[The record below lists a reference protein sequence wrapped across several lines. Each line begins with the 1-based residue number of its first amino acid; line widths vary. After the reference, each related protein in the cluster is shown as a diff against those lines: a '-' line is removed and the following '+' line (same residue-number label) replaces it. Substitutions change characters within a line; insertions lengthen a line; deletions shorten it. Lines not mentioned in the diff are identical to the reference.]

1 MLNLPK
7 GVSYIFIAVVAGL
20 VATIGIRSYIARK
33 TYVAPIAS
41 GQVVVATAEVS
52 PGNPLSG
59 ATLKIANWPKELIPP
74 QAASALNQ
82 VDGRV
87 VVSPISNGEPVLF
100 SKLAPVGTAAGLS
113 SLMEENKR
121 AFTIRV
127 DDVSGV
133 AGFVHPGDKVDI
145 LADMKVRGVVDDNF
159 SKTILQ
165 NIKVLSIGQLWEQ
178 KGGEAKPMLV
188 NTVTL
193 ELTPQQSEIMNL
205 VSNEGKIR
213 LVLRGRRND
222 TIVQTD
228 GVATSALFGIPK
240 KEEPAK
246 EPVKEV
252 QKEEQKEERTVEVIK
267 GMERSKS
274 NL

>member
-1 MLNLPK
+1 MNLPK

-20 VATIGIRSYIARK
+20 VATIGIRSYVARK
-33 TYVAPIAS
+33 TYVAPIAT
-41 GQVVVATAEVS
+41 GQVVVATTEVS
-52 PGNPLSG
+52 PGNPLNG
-59 ATLKIANWPKELIPP
+59 AALKLVTWPKELIPP

-87 VVSPISNGEPVLF
+87 VLSPISNGEPVLF

-127 DDVSGV
+127 DDVTGV
-133 AGFVHPGDKVDI
+133 AGFIHPADKVDI
-145 LADMKVRGVVDDNF
+145 LADMKVRGLDESF

-178 KGGEAKPMLV
+178 KGGDAKPMLV

-193 ELTPQQSEIMNL
+193 ELTPQESEIMNL
-205 VSNEGKIR
+205 ASNEGKIR
-213 LVLRGRRND
+213 LVLRGRRNE
-222 TIVQTD
+222 TIVQTE
-228 GVATSALFGIPK
+228 GVAMSALFGLAK
-240 KEEPAK
+240 KEEP
-246 EPVKEV
+246 VKEAESV
-252 QKEEQKEERTVEVIK
+252 KEAKKEERTVEVIK
-267 GMERSKS
+267 GMERAK
-274 NL
+274 NNI

>member
-33 TYVAPIAS
+33 TYIAPIAT

-52 PGNPLSG
+52 PGNALNG
-59 ATLKIANWPKELIPP
+59 ATLKIATWPKELIPP

-87 VVSPISNGEPVLF
+87 VLSPISSGEPVLF

-133 AGFVHPGDKVDI
+133 AGFIHPGDKVDI
-145 LADMKVRGVVDDNF
+145 LADMKVRGLDESF

-165 NIKVLSIGQLWEQ
+165 NIKVLSIGQIWEQ
-178 KGGEAKPMLV
+178 KGGDGKPMLV

-205 VSNEGKIR
+205 ASNEGKIR
-213 LVLRGRRND
+213 LVLRGRRNE
-222 TIVQTD
+222 TIVETD
-228 GVATSALFGIPK
+228 GVATSALFGIAK

-246 EPVKEV
+246 EPAVKEA
-252 QKEEQKEERTVEVIK
+252 KKEERTVEVIK

>member
-7 GVSYIFIAVVAGL
+7 GVSYILIAVVAGFL
-20 VATIGIRSYIARK
+20 ATIGIRSYVARK
-33 TYVAPIAS
+33 TYIAPIAT
-41 GQVVVATAEVS
+41 GQVVVANAEVS
-52 PGNPLSG
+52 PGNALNG
-59 ATLKIANWPKELIPP
+59 ATLKTATWPKELIPP

-87 VVSPISNGEPVLF
+87 VLNPISSGEPILF

-121 AFTIRV
+121 ALTIRV
-127 DDVSGV
+127 DDVTGV
-133 AGFVHPGDKVDI
+133 AGFIHPGDKVDI
-145 LADMKVRGVVDDNF
+145 LADMRVRGLDESF

-165 NIKVLSIGQLWEQ
+165 NIKVLSIGQIWEQ
-178 KGGEAKPMLV
+178 KGGDGKPTVV

-193 ELTPQQSEIMNL
+193 ELTPEQSEVMNL
-205 VSNEGKIR
+205 ASNEGKIR

-228 GVATSALFGIPK
+228 GVGISALFGIAK
-240 KEEPAK
+240 KPEPAK
-246 EPVKEV
+246 EPLKEA
-252 QKEEQKEERTVEVIK
+252 KKDERTVEVIK
-267 GMERSKS
+267 GMERSKT

>member
-7 GVSYIFIAVVAGL
+7 GISYIAIAVVAGL
-20 VATIGIRSYIARK
+20 LATIGIRSYVARK
-33 TYVAPIAS
+33 TYIAPIAT
-41 GQVVVATAEVS
+41 GQVAVATADVS
-52 PGNPLSG
+52 PGNALNG
-59 ATLKIANWPKELIPP
+59 ASLKLANWPKELIPP
-74 QAASALNQ
+74 QAASNLNQ
-82 VDGRV
+82 VDGRIAL
-87 VVSPISNGEPVLF
+87 SPISSGEPILF

-133 AGFVHPGDKVDI
+133 AGFIHPGDKVDI
-145 LADMKVRGVVDDNF
+145 LADMRVRGLDESF

-165 NIKVLSIGQLWEQ
+165 NIKVLSTGQIWEQ
-178 KGGEAKPMLV
+178 KGGDGKPLAV

-193 ELTPQQSEIMNL
+193 ELTPHQSEIMNL
-205 VSNEGKIR
+205 ASNEGKIR
-213 LVLRGRRND
+213 LVLRGRRNE
-222 TIVQTD
+222 TIVETD
-228 GVATSALFGIPK
+228 GIASSALFGLAK
-240 KEEPAK
+240 KAEPVQ

-252 QKEEQKEERTVEVIK
+252 KKEERTVEVIK

>member
-20 VATIGIRSYIARK
+20 VATIGIRSYVARK

-41 GQVVVATAEVS
+41 GQVVVATTEVS
-52 PGNPLSG
+52 PGNPLNG
-59 ATLKIANWPKELIPP
+59 ATLKMATWPKELIPP
-74 QAASALNQ
+74 QAASGLNQ

-87 VVSPISNGEPVLF
+87 VLSPISVGEPILLT
-100 SKLAPVGTAAGLS
+100 KLAPVGTAAGLS

-127 DDVSGV
+127 DDVTGV
-133 AGFVHPGDKVDI
+133 AGFIHPGDKVDI
-145 LADMKVRGVVDDNF
+145 LADMKMRGIDDNF

-178 KGGEAKPMLV
+178 KGGDGKPLLV
-188 NTVTL
+188 NTVTM
-193 ELTPQQSEIMNL
+193 ELTPQQSEVMNL
-205 VSNEGKIR
+205 ASNEGKIR

-222 TIVQTD
+222 TIVETE
-228 GVATSALFGIPK
+228 GVGTSALFGLAK
-240 KEEPAK
+240 KAEPAK
-246 EPVKEV
+246 EEPDIKGP
-252 QKEEQKEERTVEVIK
+252 KKEERTVEVIK
-267 GMERSKS
+267 GMERSKN

>member
-20 VATIGIRSYIARK
+20 LATIGIRSYVARK
-33 TYVAPIAS
+33 TYVAPIAT

-52 PGNPLSG
+52 PGNALNG
-59 ATLKIANWPKELIPP
+59 AALKVATWPKELIPP

-87 VVSPISNGEPVLF
+87 VISPISSGEPILL

-133 AGFVHPGDKVDI
+133 AGFLHPGDKVDV
-145 LADMKVRGVVDDNF
+145 LADVKVKGLDENF

-165 NIKVLSIGQLWEQ
+165 NIKVLSTGQIWEQ
-178 KGGEAKPMLV
+178 KGADAKPTVV

-193 ELTPQQSEIMNL
+193 ELNPHQSEVMNL
-205 VSNEGKIR
+205 ASNEGKIR

-222 TIVQTD
+222 TIVETE
-228 GVATSALFGIPK
+228 GVAMSTLFGVAK
-240 KEEPAK
+240 KEDPT
-246 EPVKEV
+246 PVAAEKEV
-252 QKEEQKEERTVEVIK
+252 KKEERTVEVIK
-267 GMERSKS
+267 GMERSKN